1 MDSQNGTGGG
11 HGGQSRRKDNIA
23 PLSIDTTLIK
33 AVPLTDQNDALKDLK
48 LLGISVYDQ
57 SEFEAGVI
65 AQVDEAIHT
74 QQLAEVQA
82 ELNTL
87 QTELRTLKASNVEVS
102 AKLAKLASSI
112 FPSNEQQ
119 KEMERLGKQKERQLR
134 RLKDLMLQEK
144 AANDYV
150 MQTLMAT
157 TGVHSALDHDAVMDG
172 TVRDLSIV
180 QREALS
186 VAKKAAEALRESRRL
201 CMQSDVGTPTW
212 TGRSGEAG
220 IKPRFG
226 AKRNTAV
233 GTSPLTAL
241 DTASPA
247 RTPDREDGPSTGR
260 VFGAGKKEKP
270 TAGPSS
276 ADLLARMRRKKAGE
290 VEVPVTEEEARKQL
304 IGQMAEYLRAQGGR
318 AGSKAIVDEF
328 QVKLTPEDV
337 YVFKAMLKEIAR
349 FDKKQSVWLL
359 KDDYR

>member
-144 AANDYV
+144 AAL
-150 MQTLMAT
+150 QQ
-157 TGVHSALDHDAVMDG
+157 LD
-172 TVRDLSIV
+172 RLSP
-180 QREALS
+180 
-186 VAKKAAEALRESRRL
+186 
-201 CMQSDVGTPTW
+201 MQS
-212 TGRSGEAG
+212 SAQ
-220 IKPRFG
+220 KPG
-226 AKRNTAV
+226 
-233 GTSPLTAL
+233 
-241 DTASPA
+241 
-247 RTPDREDGPSTGR
+247 
-260 VFGAGKKEKP
+260 KEKHAENSGSVRVYAH
-270 TAGPSS
+270 T
-276 ADLLARMRRKKAGE
+276 
-290 VEVPVTEEEARKQL
+290 VTHTHTHTHTRGHTHNTHTCTHAHIFLQKQTH
-304 IGQMAEYLRAQGGR
+304 IHTCTHIHTHAHMH
-318 AGSKAIVDEF
+318 
-328 QVKLTPEDV
+328 
-337 YVFKAMLKEIAR
+337 
-349 FDKKQSVWLL
+349 
-359 KDDYR
+359 